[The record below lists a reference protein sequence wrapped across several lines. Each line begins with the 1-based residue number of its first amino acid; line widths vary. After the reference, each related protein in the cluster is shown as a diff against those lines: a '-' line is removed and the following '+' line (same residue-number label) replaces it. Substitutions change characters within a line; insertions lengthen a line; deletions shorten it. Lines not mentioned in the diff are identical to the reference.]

1 MVSIWEKFKNLINK
15 EKDEI
20 INNETLNENFETDF
34 NLNVKLEGDT
44 GDKLEIDKEIEN
56 MLYKKGKKATCK
68 ILSKNEDNNN
78 IGTGFFTKIPYF
90 EEKMKVLLT
99 NNHILNNE

>member
-1 MVSIWEKFKNLINK
+1 MKKI
-15 EKDEI
+15 
-20 INNETLNENFETDF
+20 LNE
-34 NLNVKLEGDT
+34 
-44 GDKLEIDKEIEN
+44 
-56 MLYKKGKKATCK
+56 KGKKATCK

-99 NNHILNNE
+99 NNHI